1 MSELIRS
8 LTMPKAILLAVAAVT
23 GMTLFVLTVGC
34 VSVMSSNRDRV
45 IMGVQAEG
53 QTIAGLTY
61 EETRKYFQQIAE
73 QKLDKKA
80 AVLEY
85 QQKTWDIMPDD
96 IKLEGKIDEAAKAAY
111 SIGRDEQADTLTNL
125 IVQLQCAMF
134 GQSVKMDADYDSELL
149 NKKLTAIQQEIN
161 RQPVNATCD
170 FGANGSLTKTKS
182 QTGIKLDIEPI
193 KEQLDEPFK
202 KMKLTQQIALEPEI
216 IQPFIK
222 DEDLASMDSVL
233 ASYTT
238 SYYPGDRGDNIELA
252 ASQFYGYILKPG
264 LEFSFNAVVGER
276 TKARGFKDAG
286 VIIEG
291 KHEID
296 SGGGVCQVSS
306 TLYNAILLAGLT
318 PTQRAAHYYQSS
330 YCPPGR
336 DATVADGVLDF
347 KFRNDLKHPI
357 CLLTGSTGSALTI
370 YVLGT
375 YADLQGNDISLTS
388 DGDSQNPSIYR
399 VWSKNGQVIENEF
412 MHTDHYDVDTGA

>member
-1 MSELIRS
+1 MSEMLKS
-8 LTMPKAILLAVAAVT
+8 LTIPKAILLAVGAVAV
-23 GMTLFVLTVGC
+23 MSLFVLAIGC
-34 VSVMSSNRDRV
+34 VSVTASNRDRV

-53 QTIAGLTY
+53 ETIAGLTY
-61 EETRKYFQQIAE
+61 EETRKYFQQTAE
-73 QKLDKKA
+73 QKLGKKA
-80 AVLEY
+80 VVLEY
-85 QQKTWDIMPDD
+85 QQKTWDIMPED
-96 IKLEGKIDEAAKAAY
+96 IKLEGKIDEAARAAY
-111 SIGRDEQADTLTNL
+111 SIGRDEQAGALANL
-125 IVQLQCAMF
+125 ITQLRCAMF
-134 GQSVKMDADYDSELL
+134 GQSVKMDAEYDKELL
-149 NKKLTAIQQEIN
+149 NEKLAAIQKEIN

-170 FGANGSLTKTKS
+170 FGANGGLAKTKA
-182 QTGIKLDIEPI
+182 QIGLKLDIEPI
-193 KEQLDEPFK
+193 KEQLDEPFR

-216 IQPFIK
+216 IQPFIR

-238 SYYPGDRGDNIELA
+238 NYYPGDRGDNIELA

-318 PTQRAAHYYQSS
+318 PTQRAAHYYRSS
-330 YCPPGR
+330 YCPPGM